1 MSLLELSRDAMDR
14 NFGPQTCNLWKE
26 ALFQLFRLSG
36 PQGIIFVM
44 MGLRFLYF
52 PLSLLFGI
60 LLEN

>member
-1 MSLLELSRDAMDR
+1 MDR

-26 ALFQLFRLSG
+26 ALLQLFRLSG